1 MQLEKSSSIQTVSE
15 HLNVREPFL
24 LPLFKRV
31 YDQRFNILDSFLRA
45 LVRKQRF
52 ESEYNSFLIKVKAQE
67 EEKRK
72 RMNLTLE
79 QIYGK
84 FVDKCV
90 SDSSSAPPKVDTLLE
105 NYLSLQFAR
114 LVPHVEREFRLRQ
127 FVRTDIYDE
136 QQFLPYKSQRPSLYR
151 KLETIMKHSDER
163 NEVTSSIN
171 HKLLE
176 AYNFLK
182 EENAIRA
189 EDMENMETFML
200 QQLVHNRELN
210 AELQLLKKRKMIL
223 EARMG
228 IVDLGSPLWS
238 GRKVALEL
246 MKKQERT
253 EKKEMEAANSKKEE
267 EPIVITDSLREEHR
281 ILFFS
286 LLQYVTEYVVFPQLV
301 EKSLA
306 KYAKRKS
313 SQLIAQLIAQCD
325 TPGMKQMFLQR
336 LFEMS
341 IPILYIQSNS
351 LLRDITRLTT
361 LYYEEYKFHCR
372 ENRFFEMLTNFKI
385 NKPE

>member
-1 MQLEKSSSIQTVSE
+1 
-15 HLNVREPFL
+15 
-24 LPLFKRV
+24 
-31 YDQRFNILDSFLRA
+31 
-45 LVRKQRF
+45 
-52 ESEYNSFLIKVKAQE
+52 
-67 EEKRK
+67 
-72 RMNLTLE
+72 
-79 QIYGK
+79 
-84 FVDKCV
+84 
-90 SDSSSAPPKVDTLLE
+90 
-105 NYLSLQFAR
+105 
-114 LVPHVEREFRLRQ
+114 
-127 FVRTDIYDE
+127 
-136 QQFLPYKSQRPSLYR
+136 
-151 KLETIMKHSDER
+151 
-163 NEVTSSIN
+163 VTSSIN

-253 EKKEMEAANSKKEE
+253 EKKEMEAANTKKEE